1 MMAVQDKQTTDKTM
15 RRSRIVDAA
24 SRLPHRLLA
33 LLGCGLA
40 LLSLFSGDCRAQT
53 SKSIKLNRIFVPA
66 GKPETWPDGDWVP
79 VSSDRLDDLL
89 ANQSRPAPRIVQID
103 RAEYRAELSPQKLAL
118 VNGVGQLQFSSQVPT
133 DRFVS
138 ISPCNVTWSA
148 ARWADPN
155 ADRPVMGFDDA
166 SQLMVAVPAPSSEL
180 QMEWQL
186 AGNRRLSGVEF
197 DLRVPRASSSQ
208 LTVLAPMGWTLSS
221 NTGIVTKGAVVNGA
235 ASWIVAFGQQTSV
248 RLMAV
253 FDDEKSLIGK
263 GNPSLVYQQSLLWT
277 LSRGR
282 LDGNLDLTIDPQS
295 NANAPVLVTVP
306 SEVRVDA
313 LLISGRAASATE
325 FTESVA
331 GSQRILNIKLPS
343 PMGASPLPVAIRFS
357 QVLPAVV
364 EASVAIPTV
373 SNPQSILLDGRVEVR
388 VASSLSLINHE
399 SSGLRQVDV
408 RFEEGTQRLIFEQER
423 KAVSLALRWDER
435 EKTQR
440 LAARQFV
447 LIDLENAP
455 AKFHADLVI
464 ASQSGGAFQL
474 RAIVPRVWEVSEVF
488 QTGSIT
494 RRVEWTIENLDAEQH
509 RLLMTFPDGLP
520 ENSPLTLRI
529 QGQYAGVA
537 QTNELAVPVA
547 LLEPA
552 TPTEVI
558 VSVIS
563 PPNGPSFGL
572 VNGRF
577 QPNRDHLLPEQ
588 RRWTQLAALS
598 EDAKSRVWTA
608 HVWTQPSDVRDARIR
623 AQAAAAEPT
632 AAKPE
637 TIKPVPTNPAAK
649 VEKAVDPAVVSPIF
663 DARLRSDVSPSAG
676 GKDHHR
682 LSLRLKYATQDG
694 LLKFSLP
701 TLAQLQ
707 HVEWNGQRVA
717 ATTDSKV
724 YSVPMTSP
732 DVGDEVTIHYL
743 LPSERIFLRE
753 TYRAELPSIKAPVL
767 GVAWEVRLPSRFS
780 IVNFGSEF
788 TTSTSRESE
797 NWLRWLFGPM
807 ARSNDEYFFNPFS
820 AESWVPVIREYD
832 GQADES
838 ESATGWSFFHGEAS
852 TMPTSLTFEVCDR
865 LRLTAFSWLILVGT
879 MCIGVALRV
888 LQVQRR
894 TSIAAVWLAMC
905 VSATVLI
912 PDAYAELIGG
922 TIVACIIVCLVPRR
936 FVRREVVPAA
946 SSADRWM
953 ASTVTIR
960 KLPMAV
966 LLAALLS
973 NTSHSQDPTAPLESI
988 DVLIEFE
995 GDVFKAPL
1003 KTGLMFVPAKQ
1014 LEQLVKNFTP
1024 TVAPRVSPMT
1034 WSGELTGSLKDD
1046 LLSGEAKF
1054 EVWVPRADDPSR
1066 STADNSFTVPIPA
1079 RFISNRDAC
1088 LVEGVAAVVVP
1099 TADGSGIQL
1108 TIPALSDPTSNATP
1122 PPLAEDR
1129 ARPLVLRWRKMT
1141 VAVPLRIPLVR
1152 VGDTPLWNC
1161 PLPRCTRWKLNLS
1174 VSEAIA
1180 PGLLINGPWL
1190 PNAEEEATGGT
1201 KDPTARLE
1209 LKGNFGPAGSLK
1221 LETVN
1226 DTAPRGASY
1235 KVNLR
1240 SFCELHEASRRHL
1253 SFARYAVPRGEVDIV
1268 TWRLP
1273 AGAVVQ
1279 LDRIQAPRLAAT
1291 QVRADSTGTYLSLEF
1306 SPPHNTD
1313 FDVLIPWLVA
1323 SELSGPRTAERS
1335 SERYNIT
1342 WEAPVAPQ
1350 SPERLVVVT
1359 HHLAGI
1365 SPGPGWSLNSDQPTT
1380 STAEAEEEFLAGWT
1394 APNPP
1399 RRPAAVVDLK
1409 TTVPTSYGLVAQ
1421 STQRSIIWQSQI
1433 EIDRDQVEWSIEGD
1447 LDITGAPTFQ
1457 HDLQLDPTLP
1467 IESVSVMEDD
1477 VERLSHWSRRG
1488 DRLTLHLR
1496 DRSSGRQL
1504 IRITARE
1511 PFISGQPLRWP
1522 IVELPSAR
1530 LQERTLDVIHSRTVE
1545 VQVTGLERIATPTT
1559 ASSLSDTDQLR
1570 AGFFRFPE
1578 AAEPK
1583 VIATPAR
1590 LEASSW
1596 CVGSIA
1602 VDETKAAAVLN
1613 FVFEPGVAET
1623 TVLRLTDW
1631 PVALD
1636 EEPSVESEQAI
1647 VLTRVEGD
1655 AHAWSV
1661 RFEKPIARQFAARI
1675 VVPLVELE
1683 KMDDDMK
1690 ARSLSAPALDG
1701 VAHQVTAWLQTITA
1715 AAEIPDV
1722 PVSDAIDAELRQRNL
1737 VSTESLSDVVV
1748 NWVATALP
1756 MTHPTEVPA
1765 SGLALPVMVSH
1776 ELRMGHRDETIGMTT
1791 IMFPSSATVSLEL
1804 SQSLKITGLAINN
1817 RSISDD
1823 DQWSLNEP
1831 LPIDRRSPVTVAHVV
1846 WQYVDGTEP
1855 LRISRREVQLPQIR
1869 TDRETVLRFAV
1880 SGSRSRE
1887 ILLDIPPANDAT
1899 RLAWQNALQRW
1910 QSDPTRQRIRDATAL
1925 DFLLDQLKETTPRH
1939 SSDTQQIAVLPDQ
1952 AVRFWVVDRRASL
1965 ILLTALIALI
1975 TLPTFATLVKLQ
1987 TGDRLAQWPLGS
1999 GLVLAATWWI
2009 CLRWGPVG
2017 FAAFVVMLIITSLQ
2031 LLKLLT
2037 QPDLKSAPA
2046 S

>member
-1 MMAVQDKQTTDKTM
+1 M
-15 RRSRIVDAA
+15 RRCRIAVAA
-24 SRLPHRLLA
+24 LCLSCRLLT
-33 LLGCGLA
+33 LLCCGLA
-40 LLSLFSGDCRAQT
+40 LFSLLSLDCHAQ
-53 SKSIKLNRIFVPA
+53 SAKNIKLNRVFVPA
-66 GKPETWPDGDWVP
+66 GKPETWPEGDWVP
-79 VSSDRLDDLL
+79 ISSARLDELL
-89 ANQSRPAPRIVQID
+89 ANQSRPAPKIVQID
-103 RAEYRAELSPQKLAL
+103 RAEYRAELNPQKLAL
-118 VNGVGQLQFSSQVPT
+118 VNGTGQLQFSSQVPT
-133 DRFVS
+133 DRFIS

-148 ARWADPN
+148 ARWADPT
-155 ADRPVMGFDDA
+155 AERPVIGFDDA
-166 SQLMVAVPAPSSEL
+166 AQLQVAVPAPSSEL

-197 DLRVPRASSSQ
+197 DLKVPRASSSQ
-208 LTVLAPMGWTLSS
+208 LTVLAPLGWTLSS
-221 NTGIVTKGAVVNGA
+221 NTGIVTKDAVVNGT
-235 ASWIVAFGQQTSV
+235 ASWIVAFGQQTNV

-253 FDDEKSLIGK
+253 FDDEKSLVGK

-282 LDGNLDLTIDPQS
+282 LEGNLDLTIDPQS
-295 NANAPVLVTVP
+295 NANSPMLVTLP
-306 SEVRVDA
+306 SEVHVDA
-313 LLISGRAASATE
+313 LLISGRAATTSE

-331 GSQRILNIKLPS
+331 GSQRILSIKLPS
-343 PMGASPLPVAIRFS
+343 PMGASPLPVAIRLS
-357 QVLPAVV
+357 QTLPA
-364 EASVAIPTV
+364 ASETSIAIPAV
-373 SNPQSILLDGRVEVR
+373 SNPQSILMDGRVEVR
-388 VASSLSLINHE
+388 VASSFSLTNHE

-423 KAVSLALRWDER
+423 KSVSLALRWDER

-447 LIDLENAP
+447 LIDLENTP

-464 ASQSGGAFQL
+464 ASQSGGTFQL
-474 RAIVPRVWEVSEVF
+474 RAVVPRVWEVSEVF
-488 QTGSIT
+488 QTGSVS
-494 RRVEWTIENLDAEQH
+494 RRVEWTIENVDAEQH

-537 QTNELAVPVA
+537 QANDFAVPAA

-563 PPNGPSFGL
+563 PPNGPNFGL

-598 EDAKSRVWTA
+598 EDAKARVWTA
-608 HVWTQPSDVRDARIR
+608 HVWTQPGAVRETRIR
-623 AQAAAAEPT
+623 AQVATAEPT
-632 AAKPE
+632 ASKPE
-637 TIKPVPTNPAAK
+637 AVRPAATNPGVK
-649 VEKAVDPAVVSPIF
+649 TEKAVDPAVVSPIF
-663 DARLRSDVSPSAG
+663 DARLRSDISPSAG

-682 LSLRLKYATQDG
+682 LSLRLKYATHDG
-694 LLKFSLP
+694 LLRFSLP

-732 DVGDEVTIHYL
+732 DVGDELTIHYL

-767 GVAWEVRLPSRFS
+767 GVTWEVRLPSRFS

-788 TTSTSRESE
+788 TAATHEPE

-807 ARSNDEYFFNPFS
+807 ARGNDESFFNPFS
-820 AESWVPVIREYD
+820 ADSWVPIIREYD
-832 GQADES
+832 GQPDES
-838 ESATGWSFFHGEAS
+838 GSATGWSFFHGEAS
-852 TMPTSLTFEVCDR
+852 TMPASLTFEVCDR
-865 LRLTAFSWLILVGT
+865 LRLAAFAWLILVGT
-879 MCIGVALRV
+879 LCIGVMLRV
-888 LQVQRR
+888 LQMERR
-894 TSIAAVWLAMC
+894 TSIAAVWLATC

-912 PDAYAELIGG
+912 PDAYAELIGA
-922 TIVACIIVCLVPRR
+922 TIVGCIIVCLVPRR
-936 FVRREVVPAA
+936 FVRREVVPTGN
-946 SSADRWM
+946 SADRWM

-960 KLPMAV
+960 KLPIAI
-966 LLAALLS
+966 LLAVVL
-973 NTSHSQDPTAPLESI
+973 TQTTQSQDSATPLETI

-995 GDVFKAPL
+995 GEAFKAPL
-1003 KTGLMFVPAKQ
+1003 KTGLVFLPAKQ

-1024 TVAPRVSPMT
+1024 TVTPRVSPLV

-1054 EVWVPRADDPSR
+1054 DVWVPRADDPSR
-1066 STADNSFTVPIPA
+1066 SSGDNSFTVQIPA

-1088 LVEGVAAVVVP
+1088 LVAGLPAVVTP
-1099 TADGSGIQL
+1099 TADGAGVQL
-1108 TIPALSDPTSNATP
+1108 TIPALTDPTNKATP

-1129 ARPLVLRWRKMT
+1129 SRPLVLRWRAVT
-1141 VAVPLRIPLVR
+1141 VTIPLRVPLVR
-1152 VGDTPLWNC
+1152 IGDTPLWNC
-1161 PLPRCTRWKLNLS
+1161 PLPRCTRWKLNLA

-1180 PGLLINGPWL
+1180 AGLLINGPWL
-1190 PNAEEEATGGT
+1190 PHGEEQATGGS
-1201 KDPTARLE
+1201 KDPTAQLE
-1209 LKGNFGPAGSLK
+1209 LKGNFGPATSLK
-1221 LETVN
+1221 LETLN

-1240 SFCELHEASRRHL
+1240 SFCELYEASRRHQ
-1253 SFARYAVPRGEVDIV
+1253 SFAHYVVPRGEVDIV

-1279 LDRIQAPRLAAT
+1279 LDRLQAPRLTAT
-1291 QVRADSTGTYLSLEF
+1291 QLRADTTGTYLSLEF
-1306 SPPHNTD
+1306 SPPHTTD
-1313 FDVLIPWLVA
+1313 FDVVIPWLVA
-1323 SELSGPRTAERS
+1323 SELSGPRTSERS

-1365 SPGPGWSLNSDQPTT
+1365 SPGPGWTLNSDQPMT
-1380 STAEAEEEFLAGWT
+1380 SSAEAEEEFLAGWT
-1394 APNPP
+1394 AANPP
-1399 RRPAAVVDLK
+1399 RRPVAVVDLK
-1409 TTVPTSYGLVAQ
+1409 TTTPTSYGLIAQ
-1421 STQRSIIWQSQI
+1421 STQRSIIWQTQI

-1467 IESVSVMEDD
+1467 IESVSIMEDD
-1477 VERLSHWSRRG
+1477 VERLSHWSRRA

-1496 DRSSGRQL
+1496 DRSSGRQS

-1511 PFISGQPLRWP
+1511 PFTTGQALRWP
-1522 IVELPSAR
+1522 VVELPSAR
-1530 LQERTLDVIHSRTVE
+1530 LQERTLDVVHSRTVE
-1545 VQVTGLERIATPTT
+1545 VQVSGLERIATPTT
-1559 ASSLSDTDQLR
+1559 ATSLSDTDQLR

-1578 AAEPK
+1578 EAEPK
-1583 VIATPAR
+1583 IVATPAR

-1596 CVGSIA
+1596 CVGSII

-1636 EEPSVESEQAI
+1636 EEPSVESEQSI
-1647 VLTRVEGD
+1647 VLARVEGD
-1655 AHAWSV
+1655 SHAWSM
-1661 RFEKPIARQFAARI
+1661 RFDKPIARQFAARI
-1675 VVPLVELE
+1675 VVPLIELE
-1683 KMDDDMK
+1683 NMDDDMK
-1690 ARSLSAPALDG
+1690 ARSLPAPMLDG
-1701 VAHQVTAWLQTITA
+1701 VAHQVTAWLQTVTA
-1715 AAEIPDV
+1715 AAEIPDML
-1722 PVSDAIDAELRQRNL
+1722 VSEVVEAELRQRNL
-1737 VSTESLSDVVV
+1737 VSMESLGDVVV
-1748 NWVATALP
+1748 NWSATPLP

-1776 ELRMGHRDETIGMTT
+1776 ELRMGHRDETLGMTT

-1804 SQSLKITGLAINN
+1804 APALKITGLAINN
-1817 RSISDD
+1817 RSISDE

-1846 WQYVDGTEP
+1846 WQHVDGSEP
-1855 LRISRREVQLPQIR
+1855 LRISRREILLPQVR

-1887 ILLDIPPANDAT
+1887 ILLDAPPANEVT
-1899 RLAWQNALQRW
+1899 QSAWQSALQRW

-1925 DFLLDQLKETTPRH
+1925 EFLLDQLKESIPRN
-1939 SSDTQQIAVLPDQ
+1939 SSETQQIAVLPGQ
-1952 AVRFWVVDRRASL
+1952 SVRFWVVDRRASL
-1965 ILLTALIALI
+1965 ILLTVLIALI

-2009 CLRWGPVG
+2009 CLGWGPVG
-2017 FAAFVVMLIITSLQ
+2017 FVAFVVMLIVTSLQ

-2037 QPDLKSAPA
+2037 QPETKVSSA